1 MYAEPA
7 ARVRPRYYQPVM
19 ERSTSALAL
28 AALLGCGVAE
38 KPAPTESDKP
48 FACRSDADCGPGSCL
63 SEFGICTRPSGSI
76 ETLLFEVTPQASD
89 PVYGG
94 ASFLTLQNVADAPP
108 KGARLELNVRPR
120 VPVTGRVLAPPE
132 LSAACLRSAQS
143 TLKVAL
149 TFTPREQLLG
159 LSLPSYELA
168 TSFDDS
174 LREYVFQ
181 GALPPGRY
189 DVYMKPDQAALG
201 ENCQAVP
208 QIFRD
213 RSVGLIE
220 ADDRMELKQ
229 PALGSLRLAIT
240 WADTLEGWQLDMVHP
255 ITGEVLSNRV
265 ILRGTD
271 VDPTKNTVIAT
282 LNYSRADQDFIA
294 AAEELVRLTPPV
306 DVRAGTVFFTR
317 YGLELYTGEG
327 AIGNVS
333 SFGTPVQYQAWV
345 WKEGAEDQPVPGAV
359 SFSAIDLDEV
369 AVGVLASFEATA
381 RVDSTG
387 QVQASL
393 LPGKYRVRVTPPG
406 VGMGNLGLDTGY
418 ESTVTVWPNG
428 SPALD
433 SQGGHVIPVPPAVS
447 LSGRVLAE
455 SNGMPLEHV
464 EVRATG
470 ANPERNLCAAEVAED
485 ASAPGCQR
493 PQAPVLQR
501 ALAQDPFIPRTRT
514 GLTQGDGR
522 FTVNGLDCGRCKPE
536 ETARFD
542 LTVRPDVST
551 GLPWLIRSSL
561 DPYADAD
568 ALAAEPLRV
577 PMPVA
582 RPVRVTY
589 GARVTDAGADPGEP
603 ADDQP
608 LTQRLSGA
616 LVRVFAV
623 LDAHG
628 QLVTHPEG
636 LPPCVA
642 VAKIDEQTCLQSLI
656 QVAEARTDSE
666 GDFLL
671 LLPPD
676 VN

>member
-1 MYAEPA
+1 
-7 ARVRPRYYQPVM
+7 M
-19 ERSTSALAL
+19 ERSTTALAL

-48 FACRSDADCGPGSCL
+48 FACRRDADCGPGSCIV
-63 SEFGICTRPSGSI
+63 EFGICTRPSGNV

-94 ASFLTLQNVADAPP
+94 ASFLTLQDVTDAPAN
-108 KGARLELNVRPR
+108 GSRLELNVRQR
-120 VPVTGRVLAPPE
+120 VPVTGRVVAPPE
-132 LSAACLRSAQS
+132 LSGCLRSAQS
-143 TLKVAL
+143 TLKVSL

-159 LSLPSYELA
+159 LSVPSYELV
-168 TSFDDS
+168 TGFDDS
-174 LREYVFQ
+174 VREYVFQ
-181 GALPPGRY
+181 GALPPGHY

-213 RSVGLIE
+213 RSVGLGE
-220 ADDRMELKQ
+220 GGDRLELQQ
-229 PALGSLRLAIT
+229 PPLGSLRLAIT

-255 ITGEVLSNRV
+255 VTGEVLSNRV
-265 ILRGTD
+265 ILRGSD
-271 VDPTKNTVIAT
+271 VDATKNALVAT

-294 AAEELVRLTPPV
+294 AADELVRLTPPE
-306 DVRAGTVFFTR
+306 DVRAGTVYFIR
-317 YGLELYTGEG
+317 NGLELYMGEG

-345 WKEGAEDQPVPGAV
+345 WKEGAADLPVPGAV
-359 SFSAIDLDEV
+359 SFSAIELDEV
-369 AVGVLASFEATA
+369 AVGVLASFEASAT
-381 RVDSTG
+381 VDATG

-406 VGMGNLGLDTGY
+406 LGVANLGLVTGY

-433 SQGGHVIPVPPAVS
+433 AQGGHVIPVPPAVA
-447 LSGRVLAE
+447 LSGRVLAA

-464 EVRATG
+464 EVRASG
-470 ANPERNLCAAEVAED
+470 SNPERNLCSATAAED
-485 ASAPGCQR
+485 ASVPRCQR

-501 ALAQDPFIPRTRT
+501 ALAQDPFVPRTRT
-514 GLTQGDGR
+514 GLTREDGQ
-522 FTVNGLDCGRCKPE
+522 FTVSGLDCGRCKPE

-551 GLPWLIRSSL
+551 GLPWLIRTSL

-568 ALAAEPLRV
+568 ALTAEPLRV

-582 RPVRVTY
+582 RPLRVTY
-589 GARVTDAGADPGEP
+589 GEAVTDPGADPDDP
-603 ADDQP
+603 ADDQSV
-608 LTQRLSGA
+608 TQRLSGA

-628 QLVTHPEG
+628 QLVAHPEG
-636 LPPCVA
+636 VPYCLA
-642 VAKIDEQTCLQSLI
+642 VAKIDDQTCLQSLI